1 MTEVE
6 QKVVEFLCKNKQ
18 AYTKTIY
25 KAVNCKVYG
34 YSLNKFRKLLE
45 LMSMQN
51 CIKYKHNGLPHPYWY
66 I

>member
-6 QKVVEFLCKNKQ
+6 QKVIEFLCKNKQ
-18 AYTKTIY
+18 AYTKSIH
-25 KAVNCKVYG
+25 KAVSGKAYG

-51 CIKYKHNGLPHPYWY
+51 HVKYKHNGLPHPYWY